1 MSEREFRL
9 DICPECK
16 VREEDSS
23 EKKLYQCQY
32 CERWFCERHLEP
44 RLTVIRDFK
53 TVIKDTTWRNMI
65 EKEWRRKDGHPDFA
79 YTWEK
84 FEELKIEKA
93 IIGAK
98 MEALLDKSKGYRKP
112 VPRET
117 KKERK
122 LYFVKEESPSYQPKT
137 RRQVSI
143 HQKKLR
149 KYFQVL
155 PNLIKIGLV
164 IFPILLVEY
173 FFLKAYFNTTAYIF
187 VALGTTYIIYKL
199 FIIASRIRVTSDL
212 RLWGLRILSVLT
224 FVTGIF
230 LVVGVLMSY
239 AFTAFTPEKLD
250 NPAYMSVFI
259 FFGVLGFGL
268 MLLSSY
274 LMFRFMLKSGVIVYR
289 R

>member
-1 MSEREFRL
+1 MFGMSEREYKL
-9 DICPECK
+9 DVCPECK

-32 CERWFCERHLEP
+32 CERWFCKRHLEP
-44 RLTVIRDFK
+44 RLAVIRDFK
-53 TVIKDTTWRNMI
+53 TVIKDTTWSNI
-65 EKEWRRKDGHPDFA
+65 VEKEWRRKDGHPDFA
-79 YTWEK
+79 YTWER

-117 KKERK
+117 EK
-122 LYFVKEESPSYQPKT
+122 ESPSYQLKT

-149 KYFQVL
+149 NYFQVL
-155 PNLIKIGLV
+155 PNFIKIGLV
-164 IFPILLVEY
+164 FFAILFLEY
-173 FFLKAYFNTTAYIF
+173 LFLKAYLNTTVYIF
-187 VALGTTYIIYKL
+187 VALGTIYIVYKL
-199 FIIASRIRVTSDL
+199 FIIASGIRVTSDL
-212 RLWGLRILSVLT
+212 RLWGLRILSGLT
-224 FVTGIF
+224 FVIGV
-230 LVVGVLMSY
+230 LLLVGVLMSY

-274 LMFRFMLKSGVIVYR
+274 LIFRFMLKSGVIVYR